1 MRKWFEFKNQAETS
15 ADMYFY
21 GDIVGNEF
29 EKWNDDD
36 ACPKDV
42 VNALRECEGKN
53 LNIYINSGGGDV
65 FGGVAIYN
73 ALKRH
78 KCKKI
83 VHIDGIAGS
92 IASVIAI
99 AGDEIIMPENAYMMI
114 HKPWTNAFCVNSDDL
129 RNIADT
135 LDTLEN
141 GILNIYETKLS
152 DDVEIETIKNM
163 LSDETWLTGKEA
175 KKYFKIS
182 VNDVVNAAACVSKC
196 FKNYKKIPDEIK
208 KQKSEKENN
217 NDMLKQK
224 LQIELDLL
232 SV

>member
-1 MRKWFEFKNQAETS
+1 MQKWFEFKNQTETS
-15 ADMYFY
+15 AEMYFY
-21 GDIVGNEF
+21 GDIAGDEWG
-29 EKWNDDD
+29 KWSDDD
-36 ACPKDV
+36 TCPKDV
-42 VNALRECEGKN
+42 VNALRECEGKE

-73 ALKRH
+73 VLKRH
-78 KCKKI
+78 KCKKT
-83 VHIDGIAGS
+83 VHIDGLAGS
-92 IASVIAI
+92 IASVIAM

-129 RNIADT
+129 RSIADT

-141 GILNIYETKLS
+141 GILNIYETKLA
-152 DDVEIETIKNM
+152 DGIEIETIKNM

-182 VNDVVNAAACVSKC
+182 VNNVVNAAACVSKC
-196 FKNYKKIPDEIK
+196 FKNYKKIPDKIK